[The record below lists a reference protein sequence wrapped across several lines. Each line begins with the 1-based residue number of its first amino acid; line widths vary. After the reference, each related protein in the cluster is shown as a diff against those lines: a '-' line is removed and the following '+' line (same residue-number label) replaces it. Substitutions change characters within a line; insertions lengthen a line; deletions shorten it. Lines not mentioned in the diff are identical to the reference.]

1 MRVAGN
7 LDFFD
12 HDIYVSD
19 LCSHAATVV
28 VQTPT
33 SIEVF

>member
-12 HDIYVSD
+12 HDIYVF
-19 LCSHAATVV
+19 LIYAVMQQLWLFKRLHL
-28 VQTPT
+28 
-33 SIEVF
+33 